1 MGMQIDDVIFKL
13 DQLGADDTIPRSV
26 RKKLRDESNVL
37 KEDGMELNV
46 KVNRLLA
53 VLDELSTNPSVSS
66 DIRAQIWY
74 LVSILESMW
83 RFIEKLIN

>member
-74 LVSILESMW
+74 LVSILESM
-83 RFIEKLIN
+83 